1 MPIECAANEPDE
13 FAALK
18 AQYDQKVGEFS
29 LERDIEKSEGLTK
42 YRAHVAEAQQ
52 RAQSSGNLEATKRLI
67 EESKRVEGRSV
78 DLAEL
83 EKFEV
88 PEIATLRQA
97 LRVVFERA
105 DRRFQERQSTLIRQ
119 YLRPLERL
127 KPQFVTQGHLAA
139 AERVDAEIRIVTDEL
154 AKLDGSLRR
163 QGGVKL
169 PPTLERGLVLHF
181 DFNERTEDQSTRSGY
196 GDYIALVQGPQWTE
210 SGKLEGAFIFDG
222 VDDQITLTTELPDSK
237 TLSLSVWIN
246 YQGQNGEGGIFS
258 DWGPAGGRDLFF
270 SLKGPSGVFVRAD
283 KDGEKLNS
291 PLNLGKNIS
300 GEWHHLVWTMGS
312 EESVVYLDGARVHEV
327 RAGGSNVGHHG
338 AVIGAAHDG
347 TAHTRFRGMLD
358 EMMIWSRVLTER
370 EVADL
375 HALQK

>member
-1 MPIECAANEPDE
+1 MPIELTANEPDE

-18 AQYDQKVGEFS
+18 AQYDKKVGEIS

-42 YRAHVAEAQQ
+42 YRALVAEAQQ

-97 LRVVFERA
+97 LRVVFEQA
-105 DRRFQERQSTLIRQ
+105 DRRFQVRQSTLIRQ

-127 KPQFVTQGHLAA
+127 KPQLVTQGHLAA

-169 PPTLERGLVLHF
+169 PQPLERGLVLHF

-196 GDYIALVQGPQWTE
+196 GDYIALVQRPQWTE
-210 SGKLEGAFIFDG
+210 SGKLEGAFVFDG
-222 VDDQITLTTELPDSK
+222 VDDQITLTTELPDLK

-246 YQGQNGEGGIFS
+246 YQGQNGDGGIFS
-258 DWGPAGGRDLFF
+258 DWGPAGGNDLF
-270 SLKGPSGVFVRAD
+270 SA
-283 KDGEKLNS
+283 
-291 PLNLGKNIS
+291 
-300 GEWHHLVWTMGS
+300 
-312 EESVVYLDGARVHEV
+312 
-327 RAGGSNVGHHG
+327 
-338 AVIGAAHDG
+338 
-347 TAHTRFRGMLD
+347 
-358 EMMIWSRVLTER
+358 
-370 EVADL
+370 
-375 HALQK
+375 